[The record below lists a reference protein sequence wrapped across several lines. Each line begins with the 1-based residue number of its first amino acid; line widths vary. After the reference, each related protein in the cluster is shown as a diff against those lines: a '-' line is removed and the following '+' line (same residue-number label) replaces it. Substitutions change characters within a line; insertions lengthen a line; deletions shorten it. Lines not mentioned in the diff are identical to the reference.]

1 MSLKTDAMSESVV
14 VDADSSAHHPSCL
27 FIAAATRGHDGGW
40 PSDGVSQK
48 VKRCGLATMHLLVE
62 RQIRIARRPNKEGAG
77 HVATI
82 PTDLCAEVEED
93 HFAPRQGTCAWASV
107 RQGCVSARQCCN
119 IKGECLCA
127 IFTHATLQ
135 GPR

>member
-1 MSLKTDAMSESVV
+1 MSESVV
-14 VDADSSAHHPSCL
+14 VDADPSAHHPSRL
-27 FIAAATRGHDGGW
+27 FIAAATRGHGGGG

-48 VKRCGLATMHLLVE
+48 VKRCRLATMHLLVE
-62 RQIRIARRPNKEGAG
+62 RQIRIARRPNKKGAG
-77 HVATI
+77 HVAAI

-93 HFAPRQGTCAWASV
+93 HFAPRQGTCTWASV
-107 RQGCVSARQCCN
+107 RQRGVSTSQCCH

-127 IFTHATLQ
+127 IFTHAALQ